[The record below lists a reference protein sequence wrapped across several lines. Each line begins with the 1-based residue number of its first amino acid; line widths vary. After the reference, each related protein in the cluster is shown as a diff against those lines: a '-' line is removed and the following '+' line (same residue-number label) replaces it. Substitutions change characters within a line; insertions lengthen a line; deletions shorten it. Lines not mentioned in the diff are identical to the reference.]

1 MTPETKHEAF
11 PHHFW
16 PKIHFF
22 RHKNRHFIK
31 IDSRSEKRRSSIL
44 YETTYFTPMPNIE
57 QFDTAEKIKE
67 AMDALASKYEALIS
81 EQRAAGLE
89 EARSLVA
96 KFNLSAEELGLSA
109 LNAKTGKSPTTTRRP
124 RRTAAEMAAER
135 EAHQAIAAPKDEE
148 NVFQQP

>member
-1 MTPETKHEAF
+1 MT
-11 PHHFW
+11 
-16 PKIHFF
+16 
-22 RHKNRHFIK
+22 
-31 IDSRSEKRRSSIL
+31 
-44 YETTYFTPMPNIE
+44 NIE

-109 LNAKTGKSPTTTRRP
+109 LNERTGKSPTTTRRP
-124 RRTAAEMAAER
+124 RRTAAEMAAQR
-135 EAHQAIAAPKDEE
+135 EAHEASAAPKHEE
-148 NVFQQP
+148 TEVQQP